1 MTDPLPVV
9 DVVVTVI
16 HRGDQILLVFNPLW
30 GAFTL
35 PMTKLRRW
43 PYGTAAKAGRVED
56 AADAAMRNVGE
67 CLGSSSTDEPR
78 RWLGGEKLIELLQ
91 GDRDSMSKQYNVEV
105 FGFAAPSSDLAPG
118 VCGQW
123 LPMDEILDERRRPIS
138 PTARFVIQHLQAQAN
153 LRGRAFPPQ

>member
-1 MTDPLPVV
+1 MTDPLPAV

-43 PYGTAAKAGRVED
+43 PYGTASKADRVED

-67 CLGSSSTDEPR
+67 CLGTSSTDEPQ
-78 RWLGGEKLIELLQ
+78 RWLGDEKLVELMQ
-91 GDRDSMSKQYNVEV
+91 GDRDSMSKRYIIQV
-105 FGFAAPSSDLAPG
+105 FGFVAPSADLAPG

-123 LPMDEILDERRRPIS
+123 LPVDEILDERRRPIS
-138 PTARFVIQHLQAQAN
+138 PTARFVVRHLQAQAK
-153 LRGRAFPPQ
+153 LEGRVFLPR